1 MMKRQEGFSLIELLV
16 AVVIMAVGILGIAGL
31 QVVAL
36 QQNRSAL
43 LRAEATM
50 LANDIMD
57 RIRVNTDITYGTLI
71 DAAPADPVNCKNT
84 ECNRAEMADYDIAVW
99 KCSINHLDADGNT
112 HAACTT
118 LGINGKLPEGA
129 GAINKAGDIYTVTV
143 QWSDDRGDNTQS
155 VVIRSQVN

>member
-1 MMKRQEGFSLIELLV
+1 MKRQEGFSLIELLV

-57 RIRVNTDITYGTLI
+57 RIRVNTDFTYGALI
-71 DAAPADPVNCKNT
+71 DAAPVDPVNCKGV
-84 ECNRAEMADYDIAVW
+84 ECTRAEMMDYDISTW
-99 KCSINHLDADGNT
+99 KCSINSLDPDGNKY
-112 HAACTT
+112 AACTT
-118 LGINGKLPEGA
+118 LGIDGKLPEGA
-129 GAINKAGDIYTVTV
+129 GSINKAGDIYTVTV
-143 QWSDDRGDNTQS
+143 QWSDDRGANTQS